1 MNHWLWAYLIVGYQ
15 IHEPL
20 NATWDVTAMSLS
32 KWQGGTTL
40 PGWVLCTVQMILF
53 TRIIFLSTRNVEM
66 ILTHDLG
73 CCCSSAN
80 HEFHLSKYAC
90 TMNKC
95 SSILERSKKKK
106 TINIITEWNR
116 RIEAHTNAAAF
127 SWITKPVPVVTSATL
142 SFPASINNNHGLIQ
156 SCSNNS
162 EAPHSICFKC
172 VKKFMSS
179 GLPVT
184 HSKEW
189 RIFDRLETNKG

>member
-20 NATWDVTAMSLS
+20 NATWDVTAMSSS

-90 TMNKC
+90 TMNKR
-95 SSILERSKKKK
+95 SSILERSKKKNNQHHNWMK
-106 TINIITEWNR
+106 QKNWSPYKCGSVLMNHQTSSCCHVCYII
-116 RIEAHTNAAAF
+116 I
-127 SWITKPVPVVTSATL
+127 
-142 SFPASINNNHGLIQ
+142 
-156 SCSNNS
+156 SC
-162 EAPHSICFKC
+162 KYQQ
-172 VKKFMSS
+172 
-179 GLPVT
+179 
-184 HSKEW
+184 
-189 RIFDRLETNKG
+189 